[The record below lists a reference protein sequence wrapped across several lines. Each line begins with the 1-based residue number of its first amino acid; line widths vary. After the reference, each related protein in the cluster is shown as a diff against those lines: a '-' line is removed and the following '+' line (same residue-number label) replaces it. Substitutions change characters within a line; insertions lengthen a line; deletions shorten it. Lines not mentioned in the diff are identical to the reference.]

1 MKNIIICADGTWNKP
16 EENLDKDFPTNVLKV
31 ARGVAAHNGNTK
43 QIVFY
48 DWGIGSYHDNF
59 AGGALG
65 KGLEKNVKDC
75 YRFLVHNYEVGDD
88 IYLFGFSRGSYT
100 IRSLCGLINN
110 CSILKSSEGE
120 LLESAFELYKTKEHE
135 PQSHHAKK
143 WRNDHALQDKT
154 MIKFVGVWDT
164 VGAMGL
170 PFSLFGLIE
179 KKHLFYDRK
188 LGSNITTAR
197 HALSLD
203 EQRDDFDPTIWEPR
217 TGVDLKQVWFAGNH
231 SDIGGSYKPDDDK
244 TCLADIPLL
253 WMIKEAEKA
262 GLAFEAY
269 LSDVKINHLAS
280 QHNEYKWHYLALGKK
295 QREIP
300 DFNSIPTYVHKS
312 VKQRYDHMDYRSDT
326 IDNYIEQNNEWPPI
340 EG

>member
-1 MKNIIICADGTWNKP
+1 MKKIVICADGTWNKP
-16 EENLDKDFPTNVLKV
+16 EKNLKKDFPTNVLKF
-31 ARGVAAHNGNTK
+31 ARGLATHNGNKK

-75 YRFLVHNYEVGDD
+75 YRFLVHNYEIGDE
-88 IYLFGFSRGSYT
+88 IYLFGFSRGAYT

-110 CSILKSSEGE
+110 CSILKSSGGRY
-120 LLESAFELYKTKEHE
+120 LEEAFDLYKTKRHKAR
-135 PQSHHAKK
+135 SNHAIK
-143 WRNDHALQDKT
+143 WRSEHAVQDKT

-188 LGSNITTAR
+188 LGSNIIKAR

-217 TGVDLKQVWFAGNH
+217 EGVDLKQVWFAGVH
-231 SDIGGSYKPDDDK
+231 CDAGGSYKPDDNK
-244 TCLADIPLL
+244 TCLADIPML
-253 WMIKEAEKA
+253 WMLKEAEA
-262 GLAFEAY
+262 SGLAFETY
-269 LSDVKINHLAS
+269 LSDIEINPLAS
-280 QHNEYKWHYLALGKK
+280 QHNEFKWHYLALGKK
-295 QREIP
+295 QRKIP
-300 DFNSIPTYVHKS
+300 NHKNIPTYVHKS
-312 VKQRYDHMDYRSDT
+312 VKQRYDGMEYTSKT
-326 IDNYIEQNNEWPPI
+326 IENYVKQYDEWPPI
-340 EG
+340 VE